1 MNYKYNRNILNK
13 EIEELKKIKGL
24 EISNIND
31 KLKILDIVLFNN
43 KLKYQIF
50 FNLDISNENNN
61 FFKKDFQIVK
71 SDFIDKTNLHKIIT
85 KYYNDFNFN
94 KSPILSEFF
103 KNLLDKINSS
113 KEIKNDYDLN
123 YLLKNFNLNNDN
135 KNLIQKTLLIHF
147 LSILF
152 KILVGI
158 YGYSGENDPPKFGDF
173 EAQRH
178 WMEITTNLN
187 ISNWYTNDKLTN
199 PQNYWPIDY
208 PPCSAY
214 HSWFFGRIF
223 KIIYPKSVGLLTSIG
238 FESPMLK
245 ILMRLSAL
253 ISDVI
258 FFHISSNILIYYFHI
273 KNNKKNYNKYYYHL
287 FILLI
292 SPVLIIIDHGHF
304 QYNQVM
310 HGLFLFALYFLYNGN
325 IILAIIFYCL
335 CVNFKQMG
343 LYYSIPF
350 PLFALK
356 YTFKNNNILISLTK
370 IFLYGIVTLLT
381 LGLIWF
387 PWIITKTYED
397 VLRRIFPVKRGIFE
411 DKVATFWCSI
421 NVFIK
426 INNYPQELIIKLC
439 LLFTLLSCVNPILC
453 LLFSKKLNYKIT
465 NLSFFIISFG
475 FYLFSFHV
483 HEKTILIP
491 YLAYLLCYFSLDFIL
506 SSFTLI
512 SMFSMFPLLKRE
524 NQIFTYAIL
533 QIMFFIS
540 SKFIQKIINMQKIHK
555 NKIYKKNYLVLI
567 FNVLEILIILFILGY
582 HICEYF
588 IPPPEKYPWLFPLI
602 NSFSSF
608 CYFFAIFLIANIKI
622 LILSFSFKKNK
633 IE

>member
-135 KNLIQKTLLIHF
+135 KNLIQKTLLIYF

-214 HSWFFGRIF
+214 HSWFFGQIF

-238 FESPMLK
+238 FESPVLK

-310 HGLFLFALYFLYNGN
+310 HGLFLFALYFLYNAN

-350 PLFALK
+350 PLYALK
-356 YTFKNNNILISLTK
+356 YIFKNNNILKSIIK
-370 IFLYGIVTLLT
+370 ICIYGIVTILT
-381 LGLIWF
+381 LVLIWL
-387 PWIITKTYED
+387 PWITTKTYED

-426 INNYPQELIIKLC
+426 LNNYSQELLIKLC
-439 LLFTLLSCVNPILC
+439 FLFTLLSCINPIIC
-453 LLFSKKLNYKIT
+453 LIFSNKLNYKIT
-465 NLSFFIISFG
+465 NLAFFIISFG

-567 FNVLEILIILFILGY
+567 FNVLEILIILFILAY

>member
-1 MNYKYNRNILNK
+1 MNYKYNSNALKK

-24 EISNIND
+24 VIT
-31 KLKILDIVLFNN
+31 KLDNKIKTLDIVLFNN
-43 KLKYQIF
+43 ILKYEIF

-71 SDFIDKTNLHKIIT
+71 SDFIDKKNLHKIIT

-94 KSPILSEFF
+94 SSPILCEFF
-103 KNLLDKINSS
+103 QNLLNKINSS
-113 KEIKNDYDLN
+113 EEIKNDYDIN
-123 YLLKNFNLNNDN
+123 YILKKINLNNN
-135 KNLIQKTLLIHF
+135 NENLIQKTLLIHII
-147 LSILF
+147 SILF
-152 KILVGI
+152 KIFVGL
-158 YGYSGENDPPKFGDF
+158 YGYSGEKDPPKFGDF

-214 HSWFFGRIF
+214 HSWFFGKIF

-238 FESPMLK
+238 FESPVLK

-253 ISDVI
+253 ISDII
-258 FFHISSNILIYYFHI
+258 FFHISSNIIIYYFHI
-273 KNNKKNYNKYYYHL
+273 KNNKQNYNKYYFHL

-397 VLRRIFPVKRGIFE
+397 VLIRIFPVKRGIFE

-426 INNYPQELIIKLC
+426 VNNYPQEFIIKLC
-439 LLFTLLSCVNPILC
+439 LLFTLLSCIIPILC

-491 YLAYLLCYFSLDFIL
+491 YLAYLLCYYSLNFLL

-512 SMFSMFPLLKRE
+512 SMFSMFPMLKRE

-533 QIMFFIS
+533 QILFFIS
-540 SKFIQKIINMQKIHK
+540 SKFIQKIVIKQKKQK
-555 NKIYKKNYLVLI
+555 NEIYKINNIVLF
-567 FNVLEILIILFILGY
+567 FNILEILIILFILTY
-582 HICEYF
+582 HICEYY

-608 CYFFAIFLIANIKI
+608 CYFFVIFLIANINI
-622 LILSFSFKKNK
+622 LKLSFYDKKNK